1 MTLVTSIFDAYLL
14 FLASQDS
21 LEVMLFTD
29 SLTDWL
35 TDWLH
40 VSIDLTD
47 AILVGD
53 DT

>member
-1 MTLVTSIFDAYLL
+1 MTLATSIFDAYFL

-35 TDWLH
+35 H